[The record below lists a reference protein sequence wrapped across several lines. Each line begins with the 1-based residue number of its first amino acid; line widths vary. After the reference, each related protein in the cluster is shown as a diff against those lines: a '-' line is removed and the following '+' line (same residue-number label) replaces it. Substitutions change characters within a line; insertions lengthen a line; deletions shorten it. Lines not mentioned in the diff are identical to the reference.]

1 MVVNLYTLRLLP
13 LGTYLKCNSW
23 LSENEIFNLSRNL
36 WGIPVP
42 TAHPPIAADT
52 ITVECGSAWDSGGK
66 LMKLVWEGPQFAVQV
81 SVCLQNF
88 LPADQRS
95 CLPSHDT
102 AHQHCAHTGI
112 YHVERQRSLYREGWK
127 EDEAPSKAIGVPH
140 PRYCL

>member
-1 MVVNLYTLRLLP
+1 MYTLRLLP

-42 TAHPPIAADT
+42 TAHRPIAADT
-52 ITVECGSAWDSGGK
+52 ITVECGSAWGSGGK

-81 SVCLQNF
+81 SVCLQKF

-102 AHQHCAHTGI
+102 AHQHCAHTEI